1 MLYTTKLDLIANGE
15 INNQGICWAA
25 TGASIINYKRGGT
38 VKCNARKVYY
48 DLKKKYN
55 ADPVWKYSVGKENV
69 GVLCNI
75 YEIC

>member
-48 DLKKKYN
+48 DLKKN
-55 ADPVWKYSVGKENV
+55 TMRIQLEIFSGKREC
-69 GVLCNI
+69 GSIMQYL
-75 YEIC
+75 

>member
-48 DLKKKYN
+48 D
-55 ADPVWKYSVGKENV
+55 
-69 GVLCNI
+69 
-75 YEIC
+75 